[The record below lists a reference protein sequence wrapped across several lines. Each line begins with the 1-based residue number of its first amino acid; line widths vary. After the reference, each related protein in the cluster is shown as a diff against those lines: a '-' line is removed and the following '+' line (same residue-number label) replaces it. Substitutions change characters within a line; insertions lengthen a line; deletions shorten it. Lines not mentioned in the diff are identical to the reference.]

1 MQLISKSEGKK
12 LKKKSME
19 NLHTMFELYWP
30 QKLQQ
35 AETDHIEIPSW
46 MKTTSQLEKE
56 HPDPCDKE
64 PEKRSDI
71 FFQKLANDDIK
82 NKTQRI

>member
-46 MKTTSQLEKE
+46 MKTTS
-56 HPDPCDKE
+56 
-64 PEKRSDI
+64 
-71 FFQKLANDDIK
+71 
-82 NKTQRI
+82 